1 MFAYLPNSL
10 HLPLAI
16 CAVLLIAL
24 LAIAF
29 GIRSSVRTR
38 RHRRKRLQAQKAMA
52 KINEFEHPGQR
63 LAYLR
68 KIDPFAFEELL
79 LDAFERKGYEV
90 RRNNRYTG
98 DGGVDGVVF
107 KDGRRY
113 LIQAKRYA
121 GHVQRAHIEQF
132 CHLLDAK
139 DCLGFF
145 CHTGKTG
152 QAGKDLV
159 KAHGKATVLSGQRLL
174 DFLSV

>member
-1 MFAYLPNSL
+1 
-10 HLPLAI
+10 
-16 CAVLLIAL
+16 
-24 LAIAF
+24 
-29 GIRSSVRTR
+29 
-38 RHRRKRLQAQKAMA
+38 MA